1 MEITILDVILLFII
15 IAGGI
20 WGLAT
25 GAVRVVA
32 PFTAI
37 LALVALMH
45 AYPNISGK
53 APYIQFFLA
62 LLLGLTG
69 LLIFGLVLRA
79 LQTAVHASGLAPVN
93 RLIGL
98 GLGLIAGTL
107 ITGALVWWL
116 RTYGAPQAKSLLEQ
130 SVLAPAVLE
139 FFQMVMAFTQRL
151 FPWLKPREE
160 PWSKRALL

>member
-1 MEITILDVILLFII
+1 MEITTLDVILLFII

-25 GAVRVVA
+25 GAVKVVA

-37 LALVALMH
+37 LALVVLMH
-45 AYPNISGK
+45 AYPKISAQFGK
-53 APYIQFFLA
+53 TPLIQFFLA

-79 LQTAVHASGLAPVN
+79 LQTAVHANGLAPVN

-107 ITGALVWWL
+107 ITRALVWWL
-116 RTYGAPQAKSLLEQ
+116 QTYGAPQAKSLLEQ

-139 FFQMVMAFTQRL
+139 FFQMVMAFIQRL
-151 FPWLKPREE
+151 FPWLKP
-160 PWSKRALL
+160 

>member
-25 GAVRVVA
+25 GAVKVVA

-37 LALVALMH
+37 LALVVLMH
-45 AYPNISGK
+45 AYPKISAQFGK
-53 APYIQFFLA
+53 APLIQFFLA

-79 LQTAVHASGLAPVN
+79 LQTAVHANGLAPVN

-116 RTYGAPQAKSLLEQ
+116 RTYGAPQAKLLLEQ

-139 FFQMVMAFTQRL
+139 FFQMVTAFTQRL
-151 FPWLKPREE
+151 FPWLKPREK
-160 PWSKRALL
+160 PW